1 MHLLRRVTTVPCQ
14 LLPLIGLR
22 EALPAEY
29 TAIRCVRGGAAQL
42 SYLLHH
48 YTFEIAD
55 DFEVVFEGFLIHA
68 PNLVLLLLYISH
80 FLVQFL
86 LESLH
91 LVEVFRGHALVFL
104 QLVTKL
110 LHFIVLGLDLHQ
122 YSLGE
127 QLCLRLMLALEVGV
141 HQQMVHHGLGWRGG
155 TRRSRLLVG
164 NAMRPT
170 IHLIR
175 VLDYTCHFV
184 T

>member
-1 MHLLRRVTTVPCQ
+1 MPAKYSATVYWSVRR
-14 LLPLIGLR
+14 
-22 EALPAEY
+22 
-29 TAIRCVRGGAAQL
+29 GAAQL

-48 YTFEIAD
+48 DALEVAD
-55 DFEVVFEGFLIHA
+55 DFEVVFEGFLIHT
-68 PNLVLLLLYISH
+68 PNLVLLFLYISH

-86 LESLH
+86 LKSLH

-141 HQQMVHHGLGWRGG
+141 HQQMVHHGLGWRGSA
-155 TRRSRLLVG
+155 RRGRLLVG
-164 NAMRPT
+164 DAMRRPT
-170 IHLIR
+170 VHLIR
-175 VLDYTCHFV
+175 VFYYTRNFM